1 MGLRKSAGPA
11 VDQTSAT
18 ATTAAEPAAAT
29 KPAFEAAE
37 PATNAANE
45 PAATVG
51 VASPVVSEVTTNA
64 VVPVKPSG
72 LPAIVGSKYKPA
84 LDGYRDQIDPASL
97 DFDTFTRITCGLDG
111 FSDDQ
116 KKELGKQVKI
126 QIMSWNE
133 RFIVTTGEDND
144 EANALTRFSLD
155 GKTIDGTGQ
164 PVPDYIAHLVNEGYE
179 DSCSKKYYSLYGFL
193 VATSPNGQLEDIP
206 PADRAIVNVQI
217 APRSVS
223 QFTQFQITH
232 GVKVSQGI
240 VADTDLLL
248 LTQEKKDG
256 KTKKYAS
263 IKFAAAYPAAA

>member
-1 MGLRKSAGPA
+1 MGLRKSAEQT
-11 VDQTSAT
+11 VDQNTVAT
-18 ATTAAEPAAAT
+18 NAAAAPAAKVAFEPAEPAAT
-29 KPAFEAAE
+29 
-37 PATNAANE
+37 TAANE

-51 VASPVVSEVTTNA
+51 VATPAAAAA
-64 VVPVKPSG
+64 VQTAVAVAKPAG
-72 LPAIVGSKYKPA
+72 LPAIVGNKYKPA
-84 LDGYRDQIDPASL
+84 LDEYRDQINPTSL
-97 DFDTFTRITCGLDG
+97 DYDTFTRITCGLDG

-116 KKELGKQVKI
+116 KKELGKQLKL

-155 GKTIDGTGQ
+155 GKVIDGTGQ
-164 PVPDYIAHLVNEGYE
+164 LVPEYIAHLVAEGYE
-179 DSCSKKYYSLYGFL
+179 DSCSKKYLSLYGFL
-193 VATSPNGQLEDIP
+193 VATWPNGQLEDIP

-240 VADTDLLL
+240 VGETDLLL